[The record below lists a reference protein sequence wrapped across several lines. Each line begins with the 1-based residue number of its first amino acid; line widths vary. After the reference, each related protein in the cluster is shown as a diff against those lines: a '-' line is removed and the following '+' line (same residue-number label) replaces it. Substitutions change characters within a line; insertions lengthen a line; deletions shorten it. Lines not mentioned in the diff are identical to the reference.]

1 METSR
6 TVLDV
11 PLGHEHRAN
20 RPLVAVGAV
29 MAGDAALEQA
39 VVPLRVEQ
47 ATGVEAR
54 ELELVVHVG
63 GEHEAIPVAHER
75 EQVVVGAPRRLH
87 IAVAVD
93 VAAPVGPVLL
103 EAVEGME
110 AARVHVGEPVAV
122 DEVAEPAL
130 EPLPGVGEARRGR
143 QPRAGADHHRVALLE
158 RPGEPLDPIVPA
170 RALRRPHQSQRPV
183 QHVVSSCIR
192 LGSGSSRSTTLG
204 RPRAARKRERKG
216 ARVRFMVSAAC
227 GRGGRARPA
236 ARQGSAPGPT
246 SYTPDGA
253 SASSRARQAARRSS
267 RSARVV

>member
-183 QHVVSSCIR
+183 QHVSSCIR

-204 RPRAARKRERKG
+204 RPRAARKRARKG
-216 ARVRFMVSAAC
+216 ARVRFTVSAAC

-236 ARQGSAPGPT
+236 ARQGSSSGSTARHGSAPGPT
-246 SYTPDGA
+246 AQARDGREA
-253 SASSRARQAARRSS
+253 VRS
-267 RSARVV
+267 

>member
-143 QPRAGADHHRVALLE
+143 QPRAGADLLE

-246 SYTPDGA
+246 AQARDGREA
-253 SASSRARQAARRSS
+253 VRP
-267 RSARVV
+267 